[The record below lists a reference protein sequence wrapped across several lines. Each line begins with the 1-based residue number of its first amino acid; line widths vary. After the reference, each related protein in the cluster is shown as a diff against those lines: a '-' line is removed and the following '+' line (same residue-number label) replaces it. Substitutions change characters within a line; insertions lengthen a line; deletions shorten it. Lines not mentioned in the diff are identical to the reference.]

1 VLLSLDRI
9 DSYIKELQAIKDY
22 PRVVK
27 ERDEALA
34 KIEEIKD
41 RPAIIVQDLV
51 EKIRTGSPY
60 KFTDQ
65 DIQDGVPELMNKI
78 QEIIDKR
85 ISSEVDR
92 EIMMRKIQ
100 DEG

>member
-1 VLLSLDRI
+1 MSLDRI

-22 PRVVK
+22 PRVLK

-34 KIEEIKD
+34 KIEEIKN
-41 RPAIIVQDLV
+41 RQANIVQYLV
-51 EKIRTGSPY
+51 EKIKIGPPY

-65 DIQDGVPELMNKI
+65 DVQDGVPELMNKI

-85 ISSEVDR
+85 VSSEIDR
-92 EIMMRKIQ
+92 KIMTRKIQ
-100 DEG
+100 DER